1 METSLISLWLPIVL
15 SGVALFFA
23 SWAAWMLLPHHK
35 GEWKALPGR
44 GRRHDGAAKTQCA
57 ARTVQFPARM

>member
-1 METSLISLWLPIVL
+1 MDTSVWSLWLPIVV

-35 GEWKALPGR
+35 PEWKGLPDENALMSTLR
-44 GRRHDGAAKTQCA
+44 
-57 ARTVQFPARM
+57 